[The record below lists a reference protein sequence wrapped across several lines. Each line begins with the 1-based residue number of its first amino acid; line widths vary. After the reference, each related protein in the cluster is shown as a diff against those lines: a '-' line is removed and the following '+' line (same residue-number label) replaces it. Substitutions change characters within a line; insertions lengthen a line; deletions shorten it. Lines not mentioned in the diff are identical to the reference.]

1 MTDYSRAL
9 EYLYGLEQFGIVF
22 GLENIEWI
30 LELLGNPHHDLKVVH
45 VGGTNGKGSVTSM
58 TARVLREAGYKVG
71 RYTSPHLI
79 SFTERI
85 AVNDREIT
93 QDEVVELT
101 VYMKEKVVARDRDHF
116 FTFFDFTTALAFEY
130 FARQAVDV
138 AVVEVGLG
146 GRLDSTNVVH
156 PLVSVI
162 TNVAFEHMEYLGDS
176 LAAIAREKAGIIKRR
191 VPVVSATTATAR
203 RIVEETADRYECP
216 LYLWERDFS
225 FRKAGERRMHY
236 QGLRTELDNLS
247 VNLRGD
253 YQLTNGAVALATL
266 ECLQGQGFT
275 ISESSI
281 REGLSRV
288 VWDGRLEVVKESPL
302 VILDAAHNPDGI
314 ETLVDYLEGH
324 YGDRRKIVVFGV
336 MKDKEHEKMAAS
348 LARMAQEF
356 IATRPATD
364 RARPAE
370 DLKGVVPRAIVTG
383 SVREALEKARQSA
396 GDSDVVVVTGSF
408 YTVGEAKTL
417 IHEIF

>member
-9 EYLYGLEQFGIVF
+9 EYLYDLEQFGIVF

-30 LELLGNPHHDLKVVH
+30 LGLLGNPHLNLKVVH

-58 TARVLREAGYKVG
+58 TARILREAGYRVG
-71 RYTSPHLI
+71 RYTSPHLV

-85 AVNDREIT
+85 AVNDRDIGE
-93 QDEVVELT
+93 DEVVELT
-101 VYMKEKVVARDRDHF
+101 EYIRERVVARDRDHF

-176 LAAIAREKAGIIKRR
+176 LAAIAREKAGIVKRR
-191 VPVVSATTATAR
+191 VPVVSGAAATAR

-216 LYLWERDFS
+216 LYLLGRDFS
-225 FRKAGERRMHY
+225 FRKSGDQRMDYH
-236 QGLRTELDNLS
+236 GLRTELKDLF

-253 YQLTNGAVALATL
+253 YQLGNGAVALAAL
-266 ECLQGQGFT
+266 ECLREEGF
-275 ISESSI
+275 SVGESAM
-281 REGLSRV
+281 RAGLAEA
-288 VWDGRLEVVKESPL
+288 VWEGRLEVAREAPVVL
-302 VILDAAHNPDGI
+302 LDAAHNPDGI

-324 YGDRRKIVVFGV
+324 YKDRKKIIVFGV
-336 MKDKEHEKMAAS
+336 MKDKEYEKMANA
-348 LARMAQEF
+348 LLRTAREF

-364 RARPAE
+364 RARPPE
-370 DLKGVVPRAIVTG
+370 DLRGVVPRAIVTG
-383 SVREALEKARQSA
+383 TVREALEKARELA
-396 GDSDVVVVTGSF
+396 EDADVVVVTGSF

-417 IHEIF
+417 IDEIF